1 MFIVLK
7 RIHIIGLLIGIT
19 ALFCGLG
26 YLGNMTPVS
35 TTPVENTDT
44 FIIDAGHGGMDGGA
58 VGTSGV
64 MEKDINLNVAMELK
78 NVLESKGKKVILTR
92 DSDKSLHTTDSAKI
106 RAQKRS
112 DLENRKKILT
122 ENPGAVFVSVH
133 MNKFEQ
139 SKYRGSQVFYADN
152 EKSREIGEN
161 VQASLRE
168 GLADGNDRVAKTVD
182 SSVFV
187 LKGVTT
193 PAIIVECGFLSN
205 PDEEKLLS
213 QPDYQKKLAVCIAD
227 GLLK

>member
-7 RIHIIGLLIGIT
+7 KIHIIGLLIAVT
-19 ALFCGLG
+19 ALFCCLG
-26 YLGNMTPVS
+26 YVGNMTPVS
-35 TTPVENTDT
+35 TSPVEKTDT

-64 MEKDINLNVAMELK
+64 MEKDINLNVALELK
-78 NVLESKGKKVILTR
+78 NILESKGKKVILTR
-92 DSDKSLHTTDSAKI
+92 DSDKSLHTTNSSKI
-106 RAQKRS
+106 RTQKRS
-112 DLENRKKILT
+112 DLEYRKKVLT
-122 ENPGAVFVSVH
+122 DNPEAVFVSIH

-139 SKYRGSQVFYADN
+139 SKYRGAQVFYADN
-152 EKSREIGEN
+152 EKSRIIGET
-161 VQASLRE
+161 VQAALRE
-168 GLADGNDRVAKTVD
+168 GLADGNDRVAKTVE
-182 SSVFV
+182 SSVFI

-213 QPDYQKKLAVCIAD
+213 DANYQKKLAECIAN

>member
-7 RIHIIGLLIGIT
+7 RIHIIGLLVAVA

-35 TTPVENTDT
+35 TTPVETTDT

-64 MEKDINLNVAMELK
+64 MEKDINLSVAMELK
-78 NVLESKGKKVILTR
+78 NVLEGKGKKVIMTR
-92 DSDKSLHTTDSAKI
+92 DSDKSLHTTDSSKI

-122 ENPGAVFVSVH
+122 ENPGSVFVSIH

-139 SKYRGSQVFYADN
+139 SKYRGAQVFYADN
-152 EKSREIGEN
+152 EKSCEIGEN
-161 VQASLRE
+161 VQSALRE
-168 GLADGNDRVAKTVD
+168 GLADGNDRVAKTVE

-205 PDEEKLLS
+205 PEEEKLLTR
-213 QPDYQKKLAVCIAD
+213 PDYQKKLAECIAD